1 MRTGRRRDRVR
12 HQEQRN
18 ARLRPRDPGP
28 DAPGEGRQGRVGPAG
43 GARLRPAP
51 GPAAVPVGDYV
62 FSNSEIER
70 IFRTSNFKK
79 SYFSSFSKTIF

>member
-1 MRTGRRRDRVR
+1 MKIRYNSELDPTKVC

-18 ARLRPRDPGP
+18 ARLRPRGAGP

-51 GPAAVPVGDYV
+51 GPAAVPVDDYV
-62 FSNSEIER
+62 FSNSELER
-70 IFRTSNFKK
+70 ILF
-79 SYFSSFSKTIF
+79 